1 MIFWNDYFG
10 GVQTEKR
17 KTYTGRKMEP
27 CKYLM
32 PIVIF
37 LHPQQSY

>member
-1 MIFWNDYFG
+1 MIILAVYRQKKG
-10 GVQTEKR
+10 
-17 KTYTGRKMEP
+17 KTYTRRKMEP

-37 LHPQQSY
+37 LDPQQSY